1 MTAWLD
7 YINDLNTDFDDDNPI
22 YSSLNVGT
30 GLVLNGN
37 LRQTQGEI
45 QTTGVKL
52 DSVSLTT
59 VQTSAESFADNDTS
73 IMTSAAIADKVESY
87 GYSTTT
93 GDITGV
99 TAGSGL
105 SGGGTS
111 GGVSL
116 AVADLAVSHFADATI
131 QTGSESFADN
141 DTTVMTSAAV
151 QDKIES
157 YGYTTAT
164 GDITGV
170 TAGTGLSGGGASGAV
185 TLDVSG
191 LTVSE
196 FAGAAIQTGSESF
209 ADNDTTLMTSAAVQD
224 KILSYSYITGV
235 TNISGNAGT
244 ATALQTAR
252 NIGGVS
258 FDGTGN
264 IDLPGVN
271 TGGNQAT
278 SGNAATAT
286 ALATARAINGVDF
299 DGTAAITVTADAN
312 TLSGTTLKS
321 SVVSSSLTSVGT
333 LTGLTISTEQSTT
346 SGVEYLLTLKSTD
359 ADDSLN
365 LVAGAGVGI
374 SFHTPAGD
382 PAAASLESGRIQV
395 VKNSSTDAD
404 DAVRMEFWTGTGD
417 ESGPARA
424 IYIDEAGRLHIAH
437 TEDVTDASVTGCLI
451 LGDSAGTHIAFDNN
465 EIMAKDAADSTSP
478 LYLQNTSDSG
488 ADLRIGDYSGGS
500 YLEWDTS
507 VDDLK
512 FYGASFIDF
521 DTRTASSSMLFID
534 LPHGYGMYCDNTGS
548 GTDSSRLWL
557 NGPEEGEI
565 ILGPRTGASSLDR
578 VRMRGDT
585 IRCEGALTKFS
596 GSFEIPHPTKGGD
609 WRLRHS
615 FIEGPTCD
623 NIYRGTLTISGNSAT
638 VDLDTVSGMTAGTW
652 EALNTNPWSMVSSS
666 GNAVTWSL
674 LGKTLTINGP
684 NGAVCSWMVIGERK
698 DSSIISSK
706 LTDNDG
712 KLVVEY
718 EEQEDFPEE

>member
-7 YINDLNTDFDDDNPI
+7 YINDLNTDFDDDSPI

-37 LRQTQGEI
+37 MRQTQGEI
-45 QTTGVKL
+45 QATGVKL

-116 AVADLAVSHFADATI
+116 AVADLAVSHFADAT
-131 QTGSESFADN
+131 
-141 DTTVMTSAAV
+141 
-151 QDKIES
+151 
-157 YGYTTAT
+157 
-164 GDITGV
+164 
-170 TAGTGLSGGGASGAV
+170 
-185 TLDVSG
+185 
-191 LTVSE
+191 
-196 FAGAAIQTGSESF
+196 IQTGSESF

-321 SVVSSSLTSVGT
+321 SVVNSSLTSVGT
-333 LTGLTISTEQSTT
+333 LSSLATGDITLNGTAITANADELNMLDNSSLSWTTFTPVWEQGITDNGNATINARYLRFGDLVFWEMQFVGGSTT
-346 SGVEYLLTLKSTD
+346 TFHATDYFRLQLAGSGLPTPTSNMTYSIGGKGWVRPSGSTIYSVNIIEVNSD
-359 ADDSLN
+359 VIFYAD
-365 LVAGAGVGI
+365 I
-374 SFHTPAGD
+374 
-382 PAAASLESGRIQV
+382 
-395 VKNSSTDAD
+395 
-404 DAVRMEFWTGTGD
+404 
-417 ESGPARA
+417 
-424 IYIDEAGRLHIAH
+424 
-437 TEDVTDASVTGCLI
+437 
-451 LGDSAGTHIAFDNN
+451 
-465 EIMAKDAADSTSP
+465 
-478 LYLQNTSDSG
+478 
-488 ADLRIGDYSGGS
+488 
-500 YLEWDTS
+500 
-507 VDDLK
+507 
-512 FYGASFIDF
+512 
-521 DTRTASSSMLFID
+521 ASSSYVLQAFCKKTVPASWTTSCI
-534 LPHGYGMYCDNTGS
+534 MYVNA
-548 GTDSSRLWL
+548 WY
-557 NGPEEGEI
+557 
-565 ILGPRTGASSLDR
+565 RTA
-578 VRMRGDT
+578 
-585 IRCEGALTKFS
+585 
-596 GSFEIPHPTKGGD
+596 
-609 WRLRHS
+609 
-615 FIEGPTCD
+615 
-623 NIYRGTLTISGNSAT
+623 
-638 VDLDTVSGMTAGTW
+638 
-652 EALNTNPWSMVSSS
+652 
-666 GNAVTWSL
+666 
-674 LGKTLTINGP
+674 
-684 NGAVCSWMVIGERK
+684 
-698 DSSIISSK
+698 
-706 LTDNDG
+706 
-712 KLVVEY
+712 
-718 EEQEDFPEE
+718 